1 MKKKYALLL
10 VWDKIIPAV
19 QMERAVEG
27 DPITSSLG
35 RIKKTDVCAIFAKFG
50 TKNGAAYPKLSTF
63 PAIFY

>member
-1 MKKKYALLL
+1 
-10 VWDKIIPAV
+10 
-19 QMERAVEG
+19 MERAVEG

>member
-1 MKKKYALLL
+1 MA
-10 VWDKIIPAV
+10 WDKIIPAV